1 MHSASNNEAA
11 SAECVAAAIMAE
23 SSSGDN
29 SKMALPSWTTLD
41 DDAQGGR
48 TALMIAVS
56 AGDGWENCVAELV
69 RDIKRFGPEKTRAV
83 LQLKEPRNGCTA
95 IHFAA
100 SSGAVKLLQ
109 IFISECEA
117 SVNAKDYASATPL
130 HYASM
135 VGKTEAVRFLLH
147 HHADRLARDE
157 SGWIP
162 LLYANFHSER
172 DAVLELLR
180 ERVVAQLEM
189 MCASGAKATRRKKR
203 SNKCKKSLNS
213 LRPSPNITTPSTN
226 ASPGI
231 PQPCFQSS
239 KCCARATS

>member
-1 MHSASNNEAA
+1 
-11 SAECVAAAIMAE
+11 
-23 SSSGDN
+23 
-29 SKMALPSWTTLD
+29 MALPSWTTLD

-130 HYASM
+130 HYAMRPWS
-135 VGKTEAVRFLLH
+135 
-147 HHADRLARDE
+147 
-157 SGWIP
+157 
-162 LLYANFHSER
+162 
-172 DAVLELLR
+172 
-180 ERVVAQLEM
+180 
-189 MCASGAKATRRKKR
+189 AKRK
-203 SNKCKKSLNS
+203 
-213 LRPSPNITTPSTN
+213 PQDFFYITTPIGSRETSRGGFRCCTQTFT
-226 ASPGI
+226 ASETR
-231 PQPCFQSS
+231 FWNF
-239 KCCARATS
+239 CANESLHN